1 MRHMSYVNLPRI
13 ICQHMLGKD
22 HKVHHRMTA
31 GVTLMFIGVMI
42 AQGGH
47 LVEIVVIKATIDLIG
62 YSFHGLGLV
71 PFLEWLME
79 QDKDEPPPSGE
90 AVCGEVPHLR
100 PLSKVCAA
108 LPATFP
114 A

>member
-1 MRHMSYVNLPRI
+1 MRVINLPRI

-22 HKVHHRMTA
+22 HKVHHRMGA

-47 LVEIVVIKATIDLIG
+47 LVELVVIKATIDLIG

-79 QDKDEPPPSGE
+79 NDKDEPPPSG
-90 AVCGEVPHLR
+90 AGVCDTNAHFSHRHLTM
-100 PLSKVCAA
+100 VCAT
-108 LPATFP
+108 PT
-114 A
+114 